1 MARAKSSGKS
11 TLQLHLPDG
20 WPNLGAADEPR
31 FRWRRY
37 EGIDATVGVSTLREI
52 ATVEEVIAVI
62 PASRVS
68 MITAHV
74 PAGSNKKIEKMLP
87 FLIEEHVVSSPEDV
101 YATLVRRRAPG
112 DESLIA
118 VVDKNWLNQACG
130 ELDVQGFEPT
140 RTVLEGDLLN
150 NVSSPDQWTMVRT
163 PSGGLIHFGE
173 SHAVALDGAAT
184 DVPPSMPPIGLSIAL
199 DERAKQGIKPGQI
212 RVFSD
217 ANLEPPDAQA
227 WSDALG
233 VTIVDSGPW
242 VPEMIDARRTQGVDL
257 LSLRREKRRSPAADW
272 LMRLRVPVAILAIV
286 LGLHAILTVGDWLR
300 LRHEA
305 ATLRSEMEARYR
317 GLFPEAKAIVDPA
330 LQLTRAMPDL
340 RRAAGEPAATDLL
353 PLLAQLAPRLTAQG
367 MRPQRIRYERGQ
379 LSLEV
384 PVRAGETRDSLE
396 AKLRTDSL
404 RVQVESVSN
413 NNATVRVTA
422 AGASSGT

>member
-1 MARAKSSGKS
+1 MARAKLSNRS
-11 TLQLHLPDG
+11 TLQLHLSDG
-20 WPNLGAADEPR
+20 WPNLGAAEEAR

-37 EGIDATVGVSTLREI
+37 EGVNATVGVSTLREI
-52 ATVEEVIAVI
+52 PTAEDVIAVI

-68 MITAHV
+68 IITAHV
-74 PAGSNKKIEKMLP
+74 PAGSAKKIDKMLP
-87 FLIEEHVVSSPEDV
+87 FLIEEQVVSSPEDV
-101 YATLVRRRAPG
+101 YAMLVRRRAPS

-130 ELDVQGFEPT
+130 ELDVQGFEAT

-150 NVSSPDQWTMVRT
+150 NISSADEWTMVRT
-163 PSGGLIHFGE
+163 QSGGLIHFGDG
-173 SHAVALDGAAT
+173 HAVALDGAGE
-184 DVPPSMPPIGLSIAL
+184 DVPPSMPPMGLSIAL
-199 DERAKQGIKPGQI
+199 DERAKLGLKPGQI

-217 ANLEPPDAQA
+217 SNLEPPDTQS

-233 VTIVDSGPW
+233 VSVVDGGPW
-242 VPEMIDARRTQGVDL
+242 APELLDARRVQGADL
-257 LSLRREKRRSPAADW
+257 LTLRREKRMSPAAEW
-272 LMRLRVPVAILAIV
+272 FVRLRAPLAILAVV
-286 LGLHAILTVGDWLR
+286 LGLHAILTIGDWLR

-305 ATLRSEMEARYR
+305 ATLRSEMEARFR
-317 GLFPEAKAIVDPA
+317 GLFPDAKTVVDPA
-330 LQLTRAMPDL
+330 LQLTRALPDL
-340 RRAAGEPAATDLL
+340 RRAAGEPAANDLV

-379 LSLEV
+379 LSLDL

-422 AGASSGT
+422 AGTSPGT